1 MPLTQQGQA
10 QLRKQQSSKEVETMK
25 KKLPG
30 FMKEMGDLKGYRDML
45 AELENQLYADR
56 RLFEEELG

>member
-1 MPLTQQGQA
+1 
-10 QLRKQQSSKEVETMK
+10 MK